1 MATFLLPPLR
11 KKPGK
16 GPRMADDDKRPDVT
30 DSTVTQFLRITSND
44 SVFPNYDIT
53 GRGSLDESGAY
64 VGFGASPD
72 RNSYL
77 PEVSADASVNEAGD
91 KTGSLS
97 MAVRNILRYSKR
109 LEEGPGGLKTTD
121 TFEGNIGN
129 AQAFYSQSQQPD
141 QDLRTKTLGG
151 SLEAGPMRF
160 YAQREKFKQNVIPS
174 GEAQSFTNPYVERR
188 TDTIGAGGSF
198 PLGPGTVRGD
208 INRQYQTNRGPQH
221 ISQGSRP
228 TSQSPNVTE
237 LNAGYE
243 GLLGGGILGL
253 RGRVADVR
261 GVGTDKSLDASYNK
275 EDPFGLGGN
284 ISASASYINPLGG
297 DSEKAAYIRW
307 TLGL

>member
-1 MATFLLPPLR
+1 
-11 KKPGK
+11 
-16 GPRMADDDKRPDVT
+16 MADDDKRPDVT

-53 GRGSLDESGAY
+53 GRGSFNESGAY

-109 LEEGPGGLKTTD
+109 LEEGPEGRRTTD
-121 TFEGNIGN
+121 TFEGG
-129 AQAFYSQSQQPD
+129 AGPVQAFFSQSQQPD
-141 QDLRTKTLGG
+141 QDSQTKSFGG
-151 SLEAGPMRF
+151 SFEAGPMRF

-174 GEAQSFTNPYVERR
+174 EEAQYFTNPDVERR

-228 TSQSPNVTE
+228 TSQSPNVTTYR
-237 LNAGYE
+237 AGYGVDSGGLE
-243 GLLGGGILGL
+243 GLL
-253 RGRVADVR
+253 RDVR
-261 GVGTDKSLDASYNK
+261 GEGQDKSLEAYFNK
-275 EDPFGLGGN
+275 DDPFGLGGKVK
-284 ISASASYINPLGG
+284 ASLLYNKPLSG
-297 DSEKAAYIRW
+297 DSEKAASIRY
-307 TLGL
+307 TRSF

>member
-1 MATFLLPPLR
+1 
-11 KKPGK
+11 
-16 GPRMADDDKRPDVT
+16 MADDNKRPDVT

-109 LEEGPGGLKTTD
+109 LEESPEGRITTD
-121 TFEGNIGN
+121 TFEGG
-129 AQAFYSQSQQPD
+129 AGPVQAFYSQSQQPD
-141 QDLRTKTLGG
+141 QALRTKTLGG

-160 YAQREKFKQNVIPS
+160 YAQRELSKQDVIPS

-228 TSQSPNVTE
+228 TSQSPNVTTYR
-237 LNAGYE
+237 AGYGVDSGGLE
-243 GLLGGGILGL
+243 GLL
-253 RGRVADVR
+253 RDVR
-261 GVGTDKSLDASYNK
+261 GEGQDKSLEAYFNK
-275 EDPFGLGGN
+275 DDLFGLGGN
-284 ISASASYINPLGG
+284 LRASLLYNKPLGG
-297 DSEKAAYIRW
+297 DSKKEASIRY
-307 TLGL
+307 TRRF